1 MLASPRLRHGFHGTK
16 DGVCMNLG
24 SFVCMCQKTKLKPT
38 EARKNILIEKVT
50 SPRALGTAGFRGS
63 VMLSGTVS
71 VFLSAWRLMTLSL
84 AVSALMALR
93 QPQQLRVCIPSTSF
107 PSTAPDVLACLSL
120 NFLGSRTSFPNQ
132 ENGICE
138 WPALGQ
144 RLVPEAGS
152 GEASPFQPCEGGGG
166 ERTEDIS
173 RGKDG

>member
-107 PSTAPDVLACLSL
+107 PSNCTGCPGLTFTQLPWVSHPIPKP
-120 NFLGSRTSFPNQ
+120 G
-132 ENGICE
+132 E
-138 WPALGQ
+138 WHM
-144 RLVPEAGS
+144 
-152 GEASPFQPCEGGGG
+152 
-166 ERTEDIS
+166 
-173 RGKDG
+173 